1 MASADFLRAAE
12 RLLKSLTAD
21 LPWIVLFDPVALGRI
36 ADPVTLAAAFH
47 LPGPHSL
54 QGCAAVALAPGGACL
69 VSEDAADW
77 LAGRPAPPA
86 ASDAS
91 LFAAQAGRIAALH
104 SEAPICLGLGR
115 CDDGTG
121 VALMVNVAGEAQ
133 AVAEAALDQPP
144 DTSGYEL
151 LGACGVSYGGTARRG
166 KFHVACFEN
175 LLAAHLLNGLL
186 AGFSRT
192 FNCNRFFLA
201 GARIDAAV
209 GAGLLQ
215 AGAARVAAARQAVHH
230 ELLGLAQAARRG
242 ALHMTCRP
250 PAPAPAEPMGDL
262 VPLGLLLRA
271 LRRVGSDPPTQAA
284 ALLLVRH
291 LQRHAKAGLW
301 PFESGRL
308 PTAIDSGLVLLGL
321 DDAEAVAGLERFATP
336 QGGVL
341 PQLFSPDG
349 GEGVMRAEPATRH
362 WCQPDFATTALA
374 VHLRR
379 RHGLDASAGAAW
391 LQARFACRGSLF
403 IANPFLLDWLL
414 ALALAEGGPELTAA
428 RAALAQEVA
437 AAMDGGH
444 GFGGFDPVL
453 STSCAIL
460 ALAALG
466 RRGRLLRCA
475 QIALANLAL
484 RPAPPATPVPFCSS
498 LALARSGP
506 ALHHAVMVRVSNG
519 WHALTLYEDTFRMI
533 ETALRALALAEP
545 ADPSVCDLP
554 SAAERAAC
562 HARYRCATVVEY
574 VARHALPP
582 YVEDLP

>member
-1 MASADFLRAAE
+1 MGFLRTAE
-12 RLLKSLTAD
+12 RLLDSLAAD

-36 ADPVTLAAAFH
+36 ADPATLAAAFH

-54 QGCAAVALAPGGACL
+54 EGCAAVALAPGGTCL
-69 VSEDAADW
+69 IAEDGADW

-86 ASDAS
+86 AGDVS
-91 LFAAQAGRIAALH
+91 LATAAAPRIAALRAD
-104 SEAPICLGLGR
+104 APICLGLGR

-121 VALMVNVAGEAQ
+121 VALMVNAAGETHA
-133 AVAEAALDQPP
+133 AAEAALDRPP

-151 LGACGVSYGGTARRG
+151 LGACGVSYAGTTRRG
-166 KFHVACFEN
+166 AFHVARFEN

-201 GARIDAAV
+201 GARVDATV

-215 AGAARVAAARQAVHH
+215 AGAARVEAARQAAHREV
-230 ELLGLAQAARRG
+230 LLLAEAARRTR
-242 ALHMTCRP
+242 LCMTCRP
-250 PAPAPAEPMGDL
+250 PPPAAAEPMGDL

-271 LRRVGSDPPTQAA
+271 LRRIGADAPTRAA
-284 ALLLVRH
+284 ALLLGRH

-301 PFESGRL
+301 PFQTGRL
-308 PTAIDSGLVLLGL
+308 PTATDSGLVLLGL
-321 DDAEAVAGLERFATP
+321 DDAEAVARLQRFANP
-336 QGGVL
+336 DGGLV
-341 PQLFSPDG
+341 PQLFSPEG

-379 RHGLDASAGAAW
+379 RHGLDAATATAW
-391 LQARFACRGSLF
+391 LRVRLDCRGSLF

-414 ALALAEGGPELTAA
+414 ALALAEGGPELAA
-428 RAALAQEVA
+428 ERAALAQEIA
-437 AAMDGGH
+437 AAIDDGH
-444 GFGGFDPVL
+444 GFGGFDQAL

-484 RPAPPATPVPFCSS
+484 RPAPPAAPVPFFSS
-498 LALARSGP
+498 LALDRSGP
-506 ALHHAVMVRVSNG
+506 ALHHAAMVRAGNG

-545 ADPSVCDLP
+545 ADPAVCDLP
-554 SAAERAAC
+554 GAAERAAC
-562 HARYRCATVVEY
+562 HARYRSATVVEY
-574 VARHALPP
+574 VVRHALPP
-582 YVEDLP
+582 YVRESP